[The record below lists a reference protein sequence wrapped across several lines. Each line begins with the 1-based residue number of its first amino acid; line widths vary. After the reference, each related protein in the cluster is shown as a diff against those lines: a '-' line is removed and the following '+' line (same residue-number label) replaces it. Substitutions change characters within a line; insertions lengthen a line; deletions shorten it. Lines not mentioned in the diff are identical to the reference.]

1 MECSELLAADLPA
14 SEQLLFESG
23 TACIGAVRC
32 PPDRPEFRDCGPA
45 RSFCF
50 VFPRSAVI
58 IRRGNETFTEDPTVV
73 AFYNRTD
80 EYERRELSP
89 DGDRCEWFAFAP
101 VVLRDALQPYDADA
115 ASDERRPFR
124 IPSAH
129 SDASLYLRQRLL
141 VERVVRDPNVD
152 PLWVEEQIMGL
163 LDAVIEAAY
172 DRRPSAH
179 CTPQARALAHT
190 ARHLVARRY
199 SERVTL
205 QALANELGMSV
216 FHLCRAFRAVH
227 GTTLHRCL
235 TSLRVRHAVER
246 VEDAGAD
253 LSQVALELGFSHHS
267 HFTAAFRREFGCTPS
282 VVRRR
287 LQESGTAEG
296 AQRAE
301 A

>member
-1 MECSELLAADLPA
+1 MECSQLLAADLPA

-58 IRRGNETFTEDPTVV
+58 VRRGDELLTEDPTIVS
-73 AFYNRTD
+73 FYNQTD

-89 DGDRCEWFAFAP
+89 DGDRCDWFGFAP
-101 VVLRDALQPYDADA
+101 AVLRDALQPFDAHA

-124 IPSAH
+124 VSSVRSSA
-129 SDASLYLRQRLL
+129 ALYLRQRLL
-141 VERVVRDPNVD
+141 VERVARDRHVD
-152 PLWVEEQIMGL
+152 PLWVEEQIMAL
-163 LDAVIEAAY
+163 LDAVMTAAY
-172 DRRPSAH
+172 DRRPAIH
-179 CTPQARALAHT
+179 CTPQANALAHA
-190 ARHLVARRY
+190 ARHLVARRFT
-199 SERVTL
+199 ERVTL
-205 QALANELGMSV
+205 QGLAAELGMSV

-246 VEDAGAD
+246 VEDADAD
-253 LSQVALELGFSHHS
+253 LSQVALDLGFSHHS

-282 VVRRR
+282 VVRRC
-287 LQESGTAEG
+287 LQEP
-296 AQRAE
+296 AQ
-301 A
+301 